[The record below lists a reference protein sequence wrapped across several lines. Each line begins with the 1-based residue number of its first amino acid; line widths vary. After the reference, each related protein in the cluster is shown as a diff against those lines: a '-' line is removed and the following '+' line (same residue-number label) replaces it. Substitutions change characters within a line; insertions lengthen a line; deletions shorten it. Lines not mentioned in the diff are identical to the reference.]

1 MPVIEIATLP
11 VAGDIAVST
20 ALRRW
25 RGSWKPWA
33 KPSSEPSDWRRGTSS
48 FCGTLPIPTGC
59 SGVDRGGGRPRKA
72 IRVDKAGL

>member
-11 VAGDIAVST
+11 VAGDIAVSS

-33 KPSSEPSDWRRGTSS
+33 KPSSEPSDWRRGNVVV
-48 FCGTLPIPTGC
+48 LWEPADP
-59 SGVDRGGGRPRKA
+59 DRMF
-72 IRVDKAGL
+72 

>member
-1 MPVIEIATLP
+1 VMEIATLP

-33 KPSSEPSDWRRGTSS
+33 KPSSEPSDWRRGNVVV
-48 FCGTLPIPTGC
+48 LWEPADP
-59 SGVDRGGGRPRKA
+59 DRMF
-72 IRVDKAGL
+72 